1 MDHIIVPIAE
11 FQLDLAQLTYTG
23 EDLVR
28 PESVL
33 AQPDGTLWVSD
44 GRGGIT
50 RINPDGT
57 QNFLDG
63 LGGEPNGLAMLAD
76 GSLLVANIAGSAVQR
91 MYPNGRT
98 ENFLTEVDG
107 LKLTTPNYV
116 FRDSQERIWIAV
128 STREEIWWPAAA
140 QPRPDGFIVLVDARG
155 ARIVADGISFTD
167 DCTPAN
173 IGE

>member
-91 MYPNGRT
+91 MYGGKSDAKWVNLLIERLATVLPQSQTQEFPKLNHFGIDKQDPR
-98 ENFLTEVDG
+98 EVA
-107 LKLTTPNYV
+107 
-116 FRDSQERIWIAV
+116 RAV
-128 STREEIWWPAAA
+128 SAYFLKEQVTH
-140 QPRPDGFIVLVDARG
+140 
-155 ARIVADGISFTD
+155 
-167 DCTPAN
+167 
-173 IGE
+173 